1 MTTDSLPDAV
11 SVLICG
17 GMQHLARPLL
27 WFLADDAPLTSISRQ
42 GPHIQH
48 VRVVDKFIVSE
59 AGSSLW
65 VDPRTHKVLRDPRFE
80 YKQAN
85 LTNRDAAQA
94 VFRTPDGK
102 AYDFVFDLTGEG
114 AGLGTDLS
122 HQMLFDRTTKLARQ
136 LAQISAKEGV
146 RAHVRDTGGYL
157 TIKPDEPAIK
167 EGQVGGRTVKSKKA
181 LWWSEAER
189 AAADVPGLN
198 LVITRSAG
206 IWGPFQYV
214 SPLMPRLYMGQVYS
228 WHKEAMNFLW
238 GPELRVHS
246 IHADDWAAAAW
257 QLACW
262 MAQRG
267 RAAADVE
274 AGEDI
279 ARVEYAGKD
288 EAEVKKLIANS
299 EDVCPRDKV
308 PRAPVFNVVDDNDTD
323 QGKILEVVGAAFN
336 VETGFVN
343 AAIATWAKLHLS
355 SVVDDVNAKHFDM
368 VFEMLKHTNPP
379 VTHETTPLTSFLD
392 AETLANRALALDGSK
407 LMRVI
412 GWKPT
417 QRFSVENLLAVR
429 SDYQGAE
436 GSWPTFFNE
445 VP

>member
-1 MTTDSLPDAV
+1 MTTNPLPESV

-27 WFLADDAPLTSISRQ
+27 WFLADNASSSSGSRQ
-42 GPHIQH
+42 GPQVQH

-65 VDPRTHKVLRDPRFE
+65 VDPRTHEVLRDPRFE

-85 LTNRDAAQA
+85 LTNRETAQS
-94 VFRTPDGK
+94 VYRTPDGK

-114 AGLGTDLS
+114 AGLGQNLS
-122 HQMLFDRTTKLARQ
+122 SQMLLDRTTKLARQ
-136 LAQISAKEGV
+136 LAQISAQEGV

-181 LWWSEAER
+181 FWWHEAER

-206 IWGPFQYV
+206 LWGPFQYV
-214 SPLMPRLYMGQVYS
+214 SPLMPRLYMGQVYQ
-228 WHKEAMNFLW
+228 WHKEPMKLLW

-246 IHADDWAAAAW
+246 IHTADWSSAAW

-267 RAAADVE
+267 RVAADAE

-279 ARVEYAGKD
+279 ARVEYNGKD
-288 EAEVKKLIANS
+288 EDEIKKLVAHN

-308 PRAPVFNVVDDNDTD
+308 PRAPVFNVVDGDNTD
-323 QGKILEVVGAAFN
+323 QGKILEVVGTAFD

-343 AAIATWAKLHLS
+343 AAITTWAKLNLS

-368 VFEMLKHTNPP
+368 VFEMLKSTDPP
-379 VTHETTPLTSFLD
+379 VTHETSPLTSFLD

-407 LMRVI
+407 LTKVI
-412 GWKPT
+412 GFKPT
-417 QRFSVENLLAVR
+417 QRLSAEALLDIR
-429 SDYQGAE
+429 SGFRQTSGA
-436 GSWPTFFNE
+436 WPLDKQ
-445 VP
+445 